1 MLEKLVSGLLSELG
15 KISKSDAVAG
25 NVRDAGKA
33 KVMPLCRVSIGFG
46 TGAGE
51 LGGKHTTEEKL
62 RKAGLEGGGAGGALT
77 VEPKAFVVVGPDG
90 IPHMLVLNGRK
101 TVVRRGVDLLQDGTL
116 RPDPPAVAV
125 SGKRSAELP
134 AKAAGASPAHTAS
147 GAATSSKKG

>member
-1 MLEKLVSGLLSELG
+1 MLDKLVSGLLAELG

-51 LGGKHTTEEKL
+51 LGGKHTSEESL
-62 RKAGLEGGGAGGALT
+62 RAAGLEGGGAGGALT

-101 TVVRRGVDLLQDGTL
+101 TVVRRGIDLLQDGTL
-116 RPDPPAVAV
+116 RHEPPLVAPV
-125 SGKRSAELP
+125 SSALENKRAELP
-134 AKAAGASPAHTAS
+134 ARASP
-147 GAATSSKKG
+147 KKG

>member
-1 MLEKLVSGLLSELG
+1 
-15 KISKSDAVAG
+15 
-25 NVRDAGKA
+25 
-33 KVMPLCRVSIGFG
+33 MPLCRVSIGFG

>member
-1 MLEKLVSGLLSELG
+1 MLDKLVSGLLAELG

-51 LGGKHTTEEKL
+51 LGGKHTSEEAL

-90 IPHMLVLNGRK
+90 VPHMLVLNGRK
-101 TVVRRGVDLLQDGTL
+101 TVVRRGIDLLQDGSL
-116 RPDPPAVAV
+116 KIEPPVVTESRATPRA
-125 SGKRSAELP
+125 AELP
-134 AKAAGASPAHTAS
+134 AKNAV
-147 GAATSSKKG
+147 SKKG